1 MKYAI
6 EENDIR
12 MEAEL
17 NAKENNSAVAK
28 LVAKLI
34 DNIQISVNHVHIRFE
49 DHSSIPGHPFAAG
62 IILEKLHLH
71 TPSDHGNEPEIVIPG
86 VMRKKVRITRLGVY
100 WDFDNP
106 SCVRTKSV
114 ETMQEEMK
122 YPFIPLTEVPI
133 GKEGL
138 VPHHWIIDPI
148 SLFLQVKAILQLM
161 KQERLLQDLG
171 IVVILKL
178 S

>member
-1 MKYAI
+1 
-6 EENDIR
+6 

-71 TPSDHGNEPEIVIPG
+71 TQHLVIFLKTYLLKTLL
-86 VMRKKVRITRLGVY
+86 RQFHQTY
-100 WDFDNP
+100 A
-106 SCVRTKSV
+106 
-114 ETMQEEMK
+114 
-122 YPFIPLTEVPI
+122 VPN
-133 GKEGL
+133 
-138 VPHHWIIDPI
+138 H
-148 SLFLQVKAILQLM
+148 
-161 KQERLLQDLG
+161 R
-171 IVVILKL
+171 
-178 S
+178 